1 MNRYGWLLILLIYQA
16 PGFAQQEPAPQ
27 SSVKSASDYATVQ
40 DAYDALSADPTAT
53 QSEVDGWTIFNQK
66 ADGKYIIWS
75 FTPIDH
81 PVHPTAVRREV
92 VKKDGEVYISMDA
105 LCHSSRLDCDQ
116 LIEQFKQINQN
127 LQRRLAADP
136 GS

>member
-1 MNRYGWLLILLIYQA
+1 MKRYGWLLVLLIHQS
-16 PGFAQQEPAPQ
+16 PGFSQ
-27 SSVKSASDYATVQ
+27 SSARPAIDFATVQ

-53 QSEVDGWTIFNQK
+53 QSDYEGWTIFNQK

-75 FTPIDH
+75 FTPVDH
-81 PVHPTAVRREV
+81 PVHPTVVRREV
-92 VKKDGEVYISMDA
+92 VKKDGEVYIAMA
-105 LCHSSRLDCDQ
+105 VLCHSSRLDCDQ

-127 LQRRLAADP
+127 LQRRLSADA

>member
-1 MNRYGWLLILLIYQA
+1 MKRYGWLLILLVYQA
-16 PGFAQQEPAPQ
+16 PGFAQQATAPQ
-27 SSVKSASDYATVQ
+27 SSTRSAIDFATVQ
-40 DAYDALSADPTAT
+40 DAYDALNADPTAK
-53 QSEVDGWTIFNQK
+53 QSEFDGWTIFNQK

-75 FTPIDH
+75 FTPTDH
-81 PVHPTAVRREV
+81 PVHPSAVRREV

-105 LCHSSRLDCDQ
+105 LCQANRFDCDQ

-127 LQRRLAADP
+127 LQRRLAADS

>member
-1 MNRYGWLLILLIYQA
+1 MKRYGWLLILLIYQA
-16 PGFAQQEPAPQ
+16 PGFAQQAAAPED
-27 SSVKSASDYATVQ
+27 SLKASDFATVQ
-40 DAYDALSADPTAT
+40 EAYDALIADPSAT

-66 ADGKYIIWS
+66 ADGRYIIWS

-81 PVHPTAVRREV
+81 PVHPSAVRREV

-105 LCHSSRLDCDQ
+105 LCQANRFDCDQ

-127 LQRRLAADP
+127 LQRRLAADS